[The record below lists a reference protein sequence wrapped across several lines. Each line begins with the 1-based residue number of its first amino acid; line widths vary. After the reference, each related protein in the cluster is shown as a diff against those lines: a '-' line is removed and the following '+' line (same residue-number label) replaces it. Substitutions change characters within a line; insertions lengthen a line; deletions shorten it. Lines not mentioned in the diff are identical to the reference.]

1 VEGYRTRWTIEEY
14 FKTVKTGCAFESRQL
29 ESFKTLTNLLAYS
42 LIIAYALLLMRAL
55 ARTNSDLAGDAL
67 LSDVQLLCLRLMTKR
82 KPARLKTA
90 RQVLD
95 AIAELGVHLRSNGDP
110 GWRVLSRGW
119 KRLLEFEAAYHTMK
133 GAGLVINR

>member
-1 VEGYRTRWTIEEY
+1 MSCTCSRWGPRLASGRSSGSSSRASASTR
-14 FKTVKTGCAFESRQL
+14 
-29 ESFKTLTNLLAYS
+29 
-42 LIIAYALLLMRAL
+42 
-55 ARTNSDLAGDAL
+55 
-67 LSDVQLLCLRLMTKR
+67 LLCLRLMTKR

-95 AIAELGVHLRSNGDP
+95 AVADLGVHLRSNGDP

-119 KRLLEFEAAYHTMK
+119 KRLLEYEAAYHTMK